1 MVYINSYT
9 LQSLPQ
15 FCLQLQLQQQH
26 MDGDDLNFSNVLMK
40 TELNQFQI
48 VEKTNKQIN
57 VAFNELTL
65 DKLVF
70 LP

>member
-26 MDGDDLNFSNVLMK
+26 MDRDNLNFSNVFMK

-48 VEKTNKQIN
+48 VEKKNK
-57 VAFNELTL
+57 
-65 DKLVF
+65 
-70 LP
+70 